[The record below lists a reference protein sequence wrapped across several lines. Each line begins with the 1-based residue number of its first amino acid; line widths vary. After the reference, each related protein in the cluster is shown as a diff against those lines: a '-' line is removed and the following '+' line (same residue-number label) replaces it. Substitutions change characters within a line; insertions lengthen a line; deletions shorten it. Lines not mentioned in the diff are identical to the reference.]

1 MLHINFPINYALG
14 GLDTDDDD
22 DDDENLDA
30 SNSNIVESM

>member
-22 DDDENLDA
+22 DDENLDA